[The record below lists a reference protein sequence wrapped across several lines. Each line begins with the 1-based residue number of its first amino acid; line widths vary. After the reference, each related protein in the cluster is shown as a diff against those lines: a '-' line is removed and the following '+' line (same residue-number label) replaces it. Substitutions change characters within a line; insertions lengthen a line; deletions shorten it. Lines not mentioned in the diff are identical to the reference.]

1 MWEKGYCLFVDGLVR
16 SSQEIT
22 LFTHYTVGQDEHYTL
37 LADTTVDSILKYN
50 EDPWVAVDIFGTVK
64 WAEEKSVVYG
74 SGAMGNDGF
83 IALVAENNKLIWSY
97 SFDFTNPVISGQ
109 IENNLFSG
117 VTELG
122 KKIIIDLGEPC
133 KIKFN

>member
-1 MWEKGYCLFVDGLVR
+1 MWEKSYCLFVDGLVR

-22 LFTHYTVGQDEHYTL
+22 LFTHYTVGQDEHYAL

-64 WAEEKSVVYG
+64 WLEEKSVVFG

-133 KIKFN
+133 KIRFN